1 MTKLSLGFT
10 NVPLRCLQLLP
21 YGDKVNGVQIDG
33 KLLFPSWSV

>member
-10 NVPLRCLQLLP
+10 NETLPLRCLQLLP

-33 KLLFPSWSV
+33 KLLFPS